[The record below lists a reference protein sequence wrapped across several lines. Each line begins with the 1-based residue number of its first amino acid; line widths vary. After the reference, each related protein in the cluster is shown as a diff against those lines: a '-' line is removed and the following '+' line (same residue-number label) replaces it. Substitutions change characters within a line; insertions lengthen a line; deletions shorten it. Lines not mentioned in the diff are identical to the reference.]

1 MNLSGT
7 NTFFSKLP
15 STRNGWA
22 YVSFTIY
29 SCMLLT
35 YFLVFPALTSTT
47 VDAQL
52 FSGQRRNDTTT
63 TTAPTST
70 PSGDG
75 LLSILRD
82 PSILTT
88 NLSSSVERVVDV
100 VEERIDS
107 RLQGIKTRLD
117 EIAAIAIPAI
127 VAAVAGI
134 IALAAL
140 IIAFIIFYWING
152 FRQGRRHKRNT
163 IHLSEH
169 VLRELKE
176 NGQLLDSV
184 HSSSSSDNSNS
195 NLSVQT
201 EELSNS
207 ALKAAISSP
216 FFWDVSSNAQ
226 YTMLKLD
233 MAIDRYNRVLGGAA
247 QLRESVIL
255 NKVDEQTAS
264 KVLRGYDAKIADYRQ
279 ETIDLSKQLKGLIET
294 KAPTKGDGGVFNI
307 KNLGI
312 IAFCFCSTLSLSTD
326 IYPH

>member
-1 MNLSGT
+1 
-7 NTFFSKLP
+7 
-15 STRNGWA
+15 
-22 YVSFTIY
+22 
-29 SCMLLT
+29 MLLT
-35 YFLVFPALTSTT
+35 YFLVFPALTSSTTT

-52 FSGQRRNDTTT
+52 FSGQRRNDTAT
-63 TTAPTST
+63 TTAPPTNTSS
-70 PSGDG
+70 SGDG
-75 LLSILRD
+75 LLSILRN

-127 VAAVAGI
+127 VVAVAGI
-134 IALAAL
+134 VALAAL

-152 FRQGRRHKRNT
+152 FRQGRRYKRNT
-163 IHLSEH
+163 VHLSEH

-184 HSSSSSDNSNS
+184 PSSSSSSSGDNGNS

-216 FFWDVSSNAQ
+216 FFWDVYYSNAQ

-233 MAIDRYNRVLGGAA
+233 MAIDRYNRVLRGAA

-279 ETIDLSKQLKGLIET
+279 ETIELSKQLKGLIEA
-294 KAPTKGDGGVFNI
+294 KATTKGVGGVF
-307 KNLGI
+307 KE
-312 IAFCFCSTLSLSTD
+312 A
-326 IYPH
+326 

>member
-1 MNLSGT
+1 MNLSWT
-7 NTFFSKLP
+7 NRFFSKLP
-15 STRNGWA
+15 STRNSWA
-22 YVSFTIY
+22 YVLFTIY

-35 YFLVFPALTSTT
+35 YFLVFPALTSSTT

-63 TTAPTST
+63 TTTAPPTNTSS
-70 PSGDG
+70 SGDG
-75 LLSILRD
+75 LLSILRN

-127 VAAVAGI
+127 VVAVAGI
-134 IALAAL
+134 VALAAL

-163 IHLSEH
+163 VHLSEH

-176 NGQLLDSV
+176 NGQLLESV
-184 HSSSSSDNSNS
+184 PSSSSSSSSDNGNS

-216 FFWDVSSNAQ
+216 FFWDVYYSNAQ

-233 MAIDRYNRVLGGAA
+233 MAIDRYNRVLRGAA

-279 ETIDLSKQLKGLIET
+279 ETIELSKQLKGLIEA
-294 KAPTKGDGGVFNI
+294 KATTKGVGGVF
-307 KNLGI
+307 KE
-312 IAFCFCSTLSLSTD
+312 A
-326 IYPH
+326 

>member
-1 MNLSGT
+1 MNLSWT
-7 NTFFSKLP
+7 KRFFSKLP
-15 STRNGWA
+15 STRNNWD
-22 YVSFTIY
+22 YVLFTIY

-35 YFLVFPALTSTT
+35 YFLVFPALTSSTT

-52 FSGQRRNDTTT
+52 FSGQRRNDTIT
-63 TTAPTST
+63 TTAPPTNTSS
-70 PSGDG
+70 SGDG
-75 LLSILRD
+75 LLSILRN

-127 VAAVAGI
+127 VAAMAGI

-163 IHLSEH
+163 VHLSEH

-184 HSSSSSDNSNS
+184 PSSSSSSSGDNGNS

-216 FFWDVSSNAQ
+216 FFWDVYSNAQ

-233 MAIDRYNRVLGGAA
+233 MAIDRYNRVLRGAA

-279 ETIDLSKQLKGLIET
+279 ETIELSKQLRGLIEA
-294 KAPTKGDGGVFNI
+294 KATTKGVGGVF
-307 KNLGI
+307 KK
-312 IAFCFCSTLSLSTD
+312 A
-326 IYPH
+326 

>member
-1 MNLSGT
+1 
-7 NTFFSKLP
+7 
-15 STRNGWA
+15 
-22 YVSFTIY
+22 
-29 SCMLLT
+29 MLLT
-35 YFLVFPALTSTT
+35 YFLVFPALTSSTTTT

-63 TTAPTST
+63 TTTAPPTNTSS
-70 PSGDG
+70 SGDG
-75 LLSILRD
+75 LLSILRN

-127 VAAVAGI
+127 VVAVAGI
-134 IALAAL
+134 VALAAL

-163 IHLSEH
+163 VHLSEH

-184 HSSSSSDNSNS
+184 PSSSSSSSGDNGNS

-216 FFWDVSSNAQ
+216 FFWDVYYSNAQ

-233 MAIDRYNRVLGGAA
+233 MAIDRYNRVLRGAA

-279 ETIDLSKQLKGLIET
+279 ETIELSKQLKGLIEA
-294 KAPTKGDGGVFNI
+294 KATTKGVGGVF
-307 KNLGI
+307 KE
-312 IAFCFCSTLSLSTD
+312 A
-326 IYPH
+326 

>member
-1 MNLSGT
+1 MNLSWT
-7 NTFFSKLP
+7 KRFFSKLL
-15 STRNGWA
+15 STRNSWD
-22 YVSFTIY
+22 YVLFTIY

-35 YFLVFPALTSTT
+35 YFLVFPALTSSTT

-63 TTAPTST
+63 ITTTPTNTSS
-70 PSGDG
+70 SGDG
-75 LLSILRD
+75 LLSILRN

-127 VAAVAGI
+127 VAAMAGI

-163 IHLSEH
+163 VHLSEH

-184 HSSSSSDNSNS
+184 PSSSSSSGDNGNS

-216 FFWDVSSNAQ
+216 FFWDVYYSNAQ
-226 YTMLKLD
+226 YTMFKLD
-233 MAIDRYNRVLGGAA
+233 MAIDRYNRVLRGAA

-279 ETIDLSKQLKGLIET
+279 ETIDLSKQLKGLIEA
-294 KAPTKGDGGVFNI
+294 KATTKGVGGVF
-307 KNLGI
+307 KE
-312 IAFCFCSTLSLSTD
+312 A
-326 IYPH
+326 

>member
-1 MNLSGT
+1 MNLSWT
-7 NTFFSKLP
+7 KRFFSKLP
-15 STRNGWA
+15 STRNNWD
-22 YVSFTIY
+22 YVLFTIY

-35 YFLVFPALTSTT
+35 SFLVFPVLTSSTT

-63 TTAPTST
+63 TAPPTNTSS
-70 PSGDG
+70 SGDG
-75 LLSILRD
+75 LLSILRN

-127 VAAVAGI
+127 VVAVAGI
-134 IALAAL
+134 VALAAL

-163 IHLSEH
+163 VHLSEH

-184 HSSSSSDNSNS
+184 PSSSSSSSGGDNGNS

-207 ALKAAISSP
+207 ALKAAI
-216 FFWDVSSNAQ
+216 
-226 YTMLKLD
+226 
-233 MAIDRYNRVLGGAA
+233 
-247 QLRESVIL
+247 
-255 NKVDEQTAS
+255 
-264 KVLRGYDAKIADYRQ
+264 
-279 ETIDLSKQLKGLIET
+279 
-294 KAPTKGDGGVFNI
+294 
-307 KNLGI
+307 
-312 IAFCFCSTLSLSTD
+312 
-326 IYPH
+326 

>member
-1 MNLSGT
+1 MNLSWT
-7 NTFFSKLP
+7 KRFFSKLP
-15 STRNGWA
+15 STRNSWA
-22 YVSFTIY
+22 YVLFTIY

-35 YFLVFPALTSTT
+35 YFLVFPALTSSTT

-63 TTAPTST
+63 TTAPPTNTSS
-70 PSGDG
+70 SGDG
-75 LLSILRD
+75 LLSILRN

-127 VAAVAGI
+127 VVAVAGI
-134 IALAAL
+134 VALAAL

-163 IHLSEH
+163 VHLSEH

-184 HSSSSSDNSNS
+184 PSSSSSSSGDNGNS

-216 FFWDVSSNAQ
+216 FFWDVYYSNAQ

-233 MAIDRYNRVLGGAA
+233 MAIDRYNRVLRGAA

-279 ETIDLSKQLKGLIET
+279 ETIELSKQLKGLIEA
-294 KAPTKGDGGVFNI
+294 KATTKGVGGVF
-307 KNLGI
+307 KE
-312 IAFCFCSTLSLSTD
+312 A
-326 IYPH
+326 

>member
-1 MNLSGT
+1 MNLSWT
-7 NTFFSKLP
+7 NRFFSKLP
-15 STRNGWA
+15 STRDRWA
-22 YVSFTIY
+22 YVLFTIY

-47 VDAQL
+47 IDAQL
-52 FSGQRRNDTTT
+52 FSGQRLNDTTT
-63 TTAPTST
+63 TTPPTST
-70 PSGDG
+70 PSSRDG
-75 LLSILRD
+75 LLSILQD

-107 RLQGIKTRLD
+107 RLQGIETRLD
-117 EIAAIAIPAI
+117 EIAAIALPAI
-127 VAAVAGI
+127 VAAVVGI
-134 IALAAL
+134 VALAAL

-152 FRQGRRHKRNT
+152 FRRGRRHKRNT
-163 IHLSEH
+163 LHLSEH

-184 HSSSSSDNSNS
+184 PSSSSSGYNGNS

-226 YTMLKLD
+226 YTILKLD
-233 MAIDRYNRVLGGAA
+233 MVIDRYNRVLLGAA

-264 KVLRGYDAKIADYRQ
+264 KVLRVYDAKMADYKQ
-279 ETIDLSKQLKGLIET
+279 ETIYLSKQLKDLMEA
-294 KAPTKGDGGVFNI
+294 KATAKGVGG
-307 KNLGI
+307 
-312 IAFCFCSTLSLSTD
+312 AFKEA
-326 IYPH
+326 

>member
-1 MNLSGT
+1 MNLSWT
-7 NTFFSKLP
+7 KRFFSKLP
-15 STRNGWA
+15 STRNNWD
-22 YVSFTIY
+22 YVLFTIY

-35 YFLVFPALTSTT
+35 SFLVFPVLTSSTT

-63 TTAPTST
+63 TAPPTNTSS
-70 PSGDG
+70 SGDG
-75 LLSILRD
+75 LLSILRN

-127 VAAVAGI
+127 VVAVAGI
-134 IALAAL
+134 VALAAL

-163 IHLSEH
+163 VHLSEH

-184 HSSSSSDNSNS
+184 PSSSSSSSGDNGNS

-216 FFWDVSSNAQ
+216 FFWDVYYSNAQ

-233 MAIDRYNRVLGGAA
+233 MAIDRYNRVLRGAA

-279 ETIDLSKQLKGLIET
+279 ETIELSKQLKGLIEA
-294 KAPTKGDGGVFNI
+294 KATTKGVGGVF
-307 KNLGI
+307 KE
-312 IAFCFCSTLSLSTD
+312 A
-326 IYPH
+326 

>member
-1 MNLSGT
+1 MNLSWT
-7 NTFFSKLP
+7 KRFFSKLP
-15 STRNGWA
+15 STRNSWD
-22 YVSFTIY
+22 YVLFTIY

-35 YFLVFPALTSTT
+35 YFLVFPALTSSTT

-63 TTAPTST
+63 ITTTPTNTSS
-70 PSGDG
+70 SGDG
-75 LLSILRD
+75 LLSILRN

-127 VAAVAGI
+127 VAAMAGI

-163 IHLSEH
+163 VHLSEH

-184 HSSSSSDNSNS
+184 PSSSSSSSSSGDNGNS

-216 FFWDVSSNAQ
+216 FFWDVYYSNAQ

-233 MAIDRYNRVLGGAA
+233 MAIDRYNRVLRGAA

-279 ETIDLSKQLKGLIET
+279 ETIDLSKQLKGLIEA
-294 KAPTKGDGGVFNI
+294 KATTKGVGGVF
-307 KNLGI
+307 KE
-312 IAFCFCSTLSLSTD
+312 A
-326 IYPH
+326 

>member
-1 MNLSGT
+1 
-7 NTFFSKLP
+7 
-15 STRNGWA
+15 
-22 YVSFTIY
+22 
-29 SCMLLT
+29 MLLT
-35 YFLVFPALTSTT
+35 YFQIFPALTSTT

-52 FSGQRRNDTTT
+52 FSGQRRNDTATTTT

-70 PSGDG
+70 PSSRDG

-88 NLSSSVERVVDV
+88 NLSSSVEKAVDV
-100 VEERIDS
+100 VEKRIDS

-134 IALAAL
+134 VALAAL

-152 FRQGRRHKRNT
+152 FRRGRRHKRN
-163 IHLSEH
+163 IVHLSEH

-176 NGQLLDSV
+176 NCQLLDSV

-207 ALKAAISSP
+207 ALKAVISSP

-226 YTMLKLD
+226 YTMFKLD
-233 MAIDRYNRVLGGAA
+233 MAIDRYNRVLGGAT

-264 KVLRGYDAKIADYRQ
+264 KVLRVYDAKMADYKQ
-279 ETIDLSKQLKGLIET
+279 ETIYLFKQLKDLMEAKATT
-294 KAPTKGDGGVFNI
+294 KDVGGVF
-307 KNLGI
+307 KE
-312 IAFCFCSTLSLSTD
+312 A
-326 IYPH
+326 

>member
-1 MNLSGT
+1 MTLSWT
-7 NTFFSKLP
+7 NRFFSKLP
-15 STRNGWA
+15 STRNSWA
-22 YVSFTIY
+22 YVLFTIY

-52 FSGQRRNDTTT
+52 FSGQRRNNTTT
-63 TTAPTST
+63 TTAPTNT
-70 PSGDG
+70 PSSGDG

-117 EIAAIAIPAI
+117 EIAAMAIPAI
-127 VAAVAGI
+127 VAAMAGI
-134 IALAAL
+134 VALAAL

-163 IHLSEH
+163 VHLFEH

-176 NGQLLDSV
+176 NDQLLESV
-184 HSSSSSDNSNS
+184 PSSSSSGDNGNS
-195 NLSVQT
+195 NLYVQI
-201 EELSNS
+201 EELYNS

-216 FFWDVSSNAQ
+216 FFWDVYSNAQ

-233 MAIDRYNRVLGGAA
+233 MAIDRYNRVLRGAA

-264 KVLRGYDAKIADYRQ
+264 KMLRGYDAKIADYRK
-279 ETIDLSKQLKGLIET
+279 ETIDLSKQLKGLIEA
-294 KAPTKGDGGVFNI
+294 KATTGFVFA
-307 KNLGI
+307 K
-312 IAFCFCSTLSLSTD
+312 
-326 IYPH
+326 

>member
-1 MNLSGT
+1 MNLSWT
-7 NTFFSKLP
+7 KRFFSKLP
-15 STRNGWA
+15 STRNSWA
-22 YVSFTIY
+22 YVLFTIY

-35 YFLVFPALTSTT
+35 YFLVFPALTSSTT

-52 FSGQRRNDTTT
+52 FSGQRRNDTIT
-63 TTAPTST
+63 TTAPPTNTSS
-70 PSGDG
+70 SGDG
-75 LLSILRD
+75 LLSILRN

-127 VAAVAGI
+127 VVAVAGI
-134 IALAAL
+134 VALAAL

-163 IHLSEH
+163 VHLSEH

-184 HSSSSSDNSNS
+184 PSSSSSSGDNGNS

-216 FFWDVSSNAQ
+216 FFWDVYYSNAQ

-233 MAIDRYNRVLGGAA
+233 MAIDRYKRVLRDAA

-279 ETIDLSKQLKGLIET
+279 ETIELSKQLRGLIEA
-294 KAPTKGDGGVFNI
+294 KATTKGVGGVF
-307 KNLGI
+307 KK
-312 IAFCFCSTLSLSTD
+312 A
-326 IYPH
+326 

>member
-1 MNLSGT
+1 MNLSWT
-7 NTFFSKLP
+7 NRFFSKLP
-15 STRNGWA
+15 STRNRWA
-22 YVSFTIY
+22 YVLFTIY
-29 SCMLLT
+29 SCLLLT

-47 VDAQL
+47 IDAQL
-52 FSGQRRNDTTT
+52 FSGQRLNDTTST
-63 TTAPTST
+63 TPPTST
-70 PSGDG
+70 PSSRDG
-75 LLSILRD
+75 LLSILQD

-127 VAAVAGI
+127 VAAVVGI
-134 IALAAL
+134 VALAAL
-140 IIAFIIFYWING
+140 TIAFIIFYWING
-152 FRQGRRHKRNT
+152 FRRGRRHKRNT
-163 IHLSEH
+163 VHLAEH

-184 HSSSSSDNSNS
+184 PSSSSSGYNGNS

-216 FFWDVSSNAQ
+216 FFWDVSSNDQ
-226 YTMLKLD
+226 YTILKLD
-233 MAIDRYNRVLGGAA
+233 MVIDRYNRVLLGAA

-264 KVLRGYDAKIADYRQ
+264 KVLRIYDAKIADYRQ
-279 ETIDLSKQLKGLIET
+279 ETIYLSKQLKDLMEA
-294 KAPTKGDGGVFNI
+294 KATAKGVGGVF
-307 KNLGI
+307 KE
-312 IAFCFCSTLSLSTD
+312 A
-326 IYPH
+326 

>member
-1 MNLSGT
+1 MNLSWT
-7 NTFFSKLP
+7 KRFFSKLP
-15 STRNGWA
+15 STRNSWD
-22 YVSFTIY
+22 YVLFTIY

-35 YFLVFPALTSTT
+35 YFLVFPALTSSTT

-63 TTAPTST
+63 TTTAPPTNTSS
-70 PSGDG
+70 SGDG
-75 LLSILRD
+75 LLSILRN

-127 VAAVAGI
+127 VAAMAGI
-134 IALAAL
+134 VVLAAL

-163 IHLSEH
+163 VHLSEH

-184 HSSSSSDNSNS
+184 PSSSSSSSSGGDNGNS

-216 FFWDVSSNAQ
+216 FFWDVYYSNAQ

-233 MAIDRYNRVLGGAA
+233 MAIDRYNRVLRGAA

-279 ETIDLSKQLKGLIET
+279 ETIDLSKQLKGLIEA
-294 KAPTKGDGGVFNI
+294 KATTKGVGGVF
-307 KNLGI
+307 KE
-312 IAFCFCSTLSLSTD
+312 A
-326 IYPH
+326 

>member
-1 MNLSGT
+1 MNLSWT
-7 NTFFSKLP
+7 KRFFSKLP
-15 STRNGWA
+15 STRNSWD
-22 YVSFTIY
+22 YVLFTIY

-35 YFLVFPALTSTT
+35 YFLVFPALTSSTT

-63 TTAPTST
+63 ITTTPTNTSS
-70 PSGDG
+70 SGDG
-75 LLSILRD
+75 LLSILRN

-100 VEERIDS
+100 VEERIDT
-107 RLQGIKTRLD
+107 RLQDIKTRLD

-127 VAAVAGI
+127 VAAMAGI

-163 IHLSEH
+163 VHLSEH

-184 HSSSSSDNSNS
+184 PSSSSSSSSSGDNGNS

-216 FFWDVSSNAQ
+216 FFWDVYYSNAQ

-233 MAIDRYNRVLGGAA
+233 MAIDRYNRVLRGAA

-279 ETIDLSKQLKGLIET
+279 ETIDLSKQLKGLIEA
-294 KAPTKGDGGVFNI
+294 KATTKGVGGVF
-307 KNLGI
+307 KE
-312 IAFCFCSTLSLSTD
+312 A
-326 IYPH
+326 

>member
-1 MNLSGT
+1 MNLSWT
-7 NTFFSKLP
+7 NRFFSKLP
-15 STRNGWA
+15 STRNRWA
-22 YVSFTIY
+22 YVLFTIY
-29 SCMLLT
+29 SCLLLT

-47 VDAQL
+47 IDAQL
-52 FSGQRRNDTTT
+52 FSGQRLNDTTST
-63 TTAPTST
+63 TPPTST
-70 PSGDG
+70 PSSRDG
-75 LLSILRD
+75 LLSILQD

-127 VAAVAGI
+127 VAAVVGI
-134 IALAAL
+134 VALAAL

-152 FRQGRRHKRNT
+152 FRRGRRHKRNT
-163 IHLSEH
+163 VHLAEH

-184 HSSSSSDNSNS
+184 PSSSSSGYNGNS

-226 YTMLKLD
+226 YTILKLD
-233 MAIDRYNRVLGGAA
+233 MVIDRYNRVLLGAA

-264 KVLRGYDAKIADYRQ
+264 KVLRIYDAKTADYKQ
-279 ETIDLSKQLKGLIET
+279 ETIYLSKQLKDLMEA
-294 KAPTKGDGGVFNI
+294 KATAKGVGGVF
-307 KNLGI
+307 KE
-312 IAFCFCSTLSLSTD
+312 A
-326 IYPH
+326 

>member
-1 MNLSGT
+1 MNLSWT
-7 NTFFSKLP
+7 KRFFSKLP
-15 STRNGWA
+15 STRNNWD
-22 YVSFTIY
+22 YVLFTIY

-35 YFLVFPALTSTT
+35 YFLVFPALTSSTT

-52 FSGQRRNDTTT
+52 FSGQRRNDTIT
-63 TTAPTST
+63 TTAPPTNTSS
-70 PSGDG
+70 SGDG
-75 LLSILRD
+75 LLSILRN

-127 VAAVAGI
+127 VVAVAGI
-134 IALAAL
+134 VALAAL

-163 IHLSEH
+163 VHLSEH

-184 HSSSSSDNSNS
+184 PSSSSSSSGDNGNS

-216 FFWDVSSNAQ
+216 FFWDVYYSNAQ

-233 MAIDRYNRVLGGAA
+233 MAIDRYNRVLRGAA

-279 ETIDLSKQLKGLIET
+279 ETIELSKQLRGLIEA
-294 KAPTKGDGGVFNI
+294 KATTKGVGGVF
-307 KNLGI
+307 KK
-312 IAFCFCSTLSLSTD
+312 A
-326 IYPH
+326 

>member
-1 MNLSGT
+1 MNLSWT
-7 NTFFSKLP
+7 KRFFLKLP
-15 STRNGWA
+15 STRNNWD
-22 YVSFTIY
+22 YVLFTIY

-35 YFLVFPALTSTT
+35 YFLVFPALTSSTT

-63 TTAPTST
+63 TTAPSTNTSS
-70 PSGDG
+70 SGDG
-75 LLSILRD
+75 LLSILRN

-127 VAAVAGI
+127 VAAMAGI
-134 IALAAL
+134 VALAAL

-163 IHLSEH
+163 VHLSEH

-184 HSSSSSDNSNS
+184 PSSSSSSSSGGDNGNS

-216 FFWDVSSNAQ
+216 FFWDVYYSNAQ

-233 MAIDRYNRVLGGAA
+233 MAIDRYNRVLRGAA

-279 ETIDLSKQLKGLIET
+279 EIIELSKQLKGLIEA
-294 KAPTKGDGGVFNI
+294 KATTKGVGGVS
-307 KNLGI
+307 KE
-312 IAFCFCSTLSLSTD
+312 A
-326 IYPH
+326 

>member
-1 MNLSGT
+1 
-7 NTFFSKLP
+7 
-15 STRNGWA
+15 
-22 YVSFTIY
+22 
-29 SCMLLT
+29 MLLT
-35 YFLVFPALTSTT
+35 YFLVFPALTSSTTTT

-52 FSGQRRNDTTT
+52 FSGQRRNDTIT
-63 TTAPTST
+63 TTAPPTNTSS
-70 PSGDG
+70 SGDG
-75 LLSILRD
+75 LLSILRN

-127 VAAVAGI
+127 VVAVAGI
-134 IALAAL
+134 VALAAL

-163 IHLSEH
+163 VHLSEH

-184 HSSSSSDNSNS
+184 PSSSSSSSGGDNGNS

-216 FFWDVSSNAQ
+216 FFWDVYYSNAQ
-226 YTMLKLD
+226 YTILKLD
-233 MAIDRYNRVLGGAA
+233 MAIDRYNRVLRGAA

-264 KVLRGYDAKIADYRQ
+264 KVLRGYDAKLADYRQ
-279 ETIDLSKQLKGLIET
+279 ETIELSKQLRGLIEA
-294 KAPTKGDGGVFNI
+294 KATTKGVGGVF
-307 KNLGI
+307 KE
-312 IAFCFCSTLSLSTD
+312 A
-326 IYPH
+326 

>member
-1 MNLSGT
+1 MNLSWT
-7 NTFFSKLP
+7 NRFFSKLP
-15 STRNGWA
+15 STRNRWA
-22 YVSFTIY
+22 YVLFTIY
-29 SCMLLT
+29 SCLLLT

-47 VDAQL
+47 IDAQL
-52 FSGQRRNDTTT
+52 FSGQRLNDTTST
-63 TTAPTST
+63 TPPTST
-70 PSGDG
+70 PSSRDG
-75 LLSILRD
+75 LLSILQD

-127 VAAVAGI
+127 VAAVVGI
-134 IALAAL
+134 VALAAL

-152 FRQGRRHKRNT
+152 FRRGRRHKRNT
-163 IHLSEH
+163 VHLAEH

-184 HSSSSSDNSNS
+184 PSSSSSGYNGNS

-226 YTMLKLD
+226 YTILKLD
-233 MAIDRYNRVLGGAA
+233 MVIDRYNRVLLGAA

-264 KVLRGYDAKIADYRQ
+264 KVLRIYDAKTADYKQ
-279 ETIDLSKQLKGLIET
+279 ETIYLSKQLKDLMEA
-294 KAPTKGDGGVFNI
+294 KATAKGVGG
-307 KNLGI
+307 
-312 IAFCFCSTLSLSTD
+312 AFKEA
-326 IYPH
+326 

>member
-1 MNLSGT
+1 MNLSWT
-7 NTFFSKLP
+7 NRFFSKLP
-15 STRNGWA
+15 STRNSWA
-22 YVSFTIY
+22 YVLFTIY

-52 FSGQRRNDTTT
+52 FSGQRRNNTI
-63 TTAPTST
+63 TTAPTNT

-117 EIAAIAIPAI
+117 EIAAMAIPAI
-127 VAAVAGI
+127 VAAMAGI
-134 IALAAL
+134 VALAAL

-163 IHLSEH
+163 VHLSEH

-176 NGQLLDSV
+176 NDQLLESLP
-184 HSSSSSDNSNS
+184 SSSSSGDKDNSN
-195 NLSVQT
+195 LYVQI
-201 EELSNS
+201 EELYNS
-207 ALKAAISSP
+207 ALKAAISSS
-216 FFWDVSSNAQ
+216 FFWDVYSNAQ

-233 MAIDRYNRVLGGAA
+233 MAIDRYNRVLRGAA

-264 KVLRGYDAKIADYRQ
+264 KVLRGYDAKIEDYRK
-279 ETIDLSKQLKGLIET
+279 ETIDLSKQLKALIEAKT
-294 KAPTKGDGGVFNI
+294 TTGFVFA
-307 KNLGI
+307 K
-312 IAFCFCSTLSLSTD
+312 
-326 IYPH
+326 

>member
-1 MNLSGT
+1 MNLSWT
-7 NTFFSKLP
+7 KRFFSKLP
-15 STRNGWA
+15 STRNSWA
-22 YVSFTIY
+22 YVLFTIY

-35 YFLVFPALTSTT
+35 YFLVFPALTSSTT

-63 TTAPTST
+63 TTTAPPTNTSS
-70 PSGDG
+70 SGDG
-75 LLSILRD
+75 LLSILRN

-127 VAAVAGI
+127 VAAMAGI
-134 IALAAL
+134 VALAAL

-163 IHLSEH
+163 VHLSEH

-184 HSSSSSDNSNS
+184 PSSSSSSSGDNGNS

-216 FFWDVSSNAQ
+216 FFWDVYYSNAQ

-233 MAIDRYNRVLGGAA
+233 MAIDRYNRVLRGAA

-279 ETIDLSKQLKGLIET
+279 ETIELSKQLKGLIEA
-294 KAPTKGDGGVFNI
+294 KATTKGVGGVF
-307 KNLGI
+307 KE
-312 IAFCFCSTLSLSTD
+312 A
-326 IYPH
+326 

>member
-1 MNLSGT
+1 MNLSWT
-7 NTFFSKLP
+7 KRFFSKLP
-15 STRNGWA
+15 STRNSWD
-22 YVSFTIY
+22 YVLFTIY

-35 YFLVFPALTSTT
+35 YFLVFPALTSSTT

-63 TTAPTST
+63 TTTTTAPPTNT
-70 PSGDG
+70 PSSGDG
-75 LLSILRD
+75 LLSILRN

-127 VAAVAGI
+127 VVAVAGI
-134 IALAAL
+134 VALAAL

-163 IHLSEH
+163 VHLSEH

-184 HSSSSSDNSNS
+184 PSSSSSSSGDNGNS

-216 FFWDVSSNAQ
+216 FFWDVYYSNAQ

-233 MAIDRYNRVLGGAA
+233 MAIDRYNRVLRGAA

-279 ETIDLSKQLKGLIET
+279 ETIELSKQLKGLIEA
-294 KAPTKGDGGVFNI
+294 KATTKGVGGVF
-307 KNLGI
+307 KE
-312 IAFCFCSTLSLSTD
+312 A
-326 IYPH
+326 

>member
-1 MNLSGT
+1 MNLSWT
-7 NTFFSKLP
+7 NRFFSKLP
-15 STRNGWA
+15 STRNRWA
-22 YVSFTIY
+22 YVLFTIY

-47 VDAQL
+47 IDAQL
-52 FSGQRRNDTTT
+52 FSGQRLNDTTST
-63 TTAPTST
+63 TPPTST
-70 PSGDG
+70 PSSRDG
-75 LLSILRD
+75 LLSILQD

-127 VAAVAGI
+127 VAAVVGI
-134 IALAAL
+134 VALAAL

-152 FRQGRRHKRNT
+152 FRRGRRHKRNT
-163 IHLSEH
+163 VHLAEH

-184 HSSSSSDNSNS
+184 PSSSSSGYNGNS

-226 YTMLKLD
+226 YTILKLD
-233 MAIDRYNRVLGGAA
+233 MVIDRYNRVLLGAA

-264 KVLRGYDAKIADYRQ
+264 KVLRIYDAKTADYKQ
-279 ETIDLSKQLKGLIET
+279 ETIYLSKQLKDLMEA
-294 KAPTKGDGGVFNI
+294 KATAKGVGG
-307 KNLGI
+307 
-312 IAFCFCSTLSLSTD
+312 AFKEA
-326 IYPH
+326 

>member
-1 MNLSGT
+1 MNLSWT
-7 NTFFSKLP
+7 KRFFSKLP
-15 STRNGWA
+15 STRNNWD
-22 YVSFTIY
+22 YVLFTIY

-35 YFLVFPALTSTT
+35 YFLVFPALTSSTT

-52 FSGQRRNDTTT
+52 FSGQRRNDTIT
-63 TTAPTST
+63 TTAPPTNTSS
-70 PSGDG
+70 SGDG
-75 LLSILRD
+75 LLSILRN

-127 VAAVAGI
+127 VVAVAGI
-134 IALAAL
+134 VALAAL

-184 HSSSSSDNSNS
+184 PSSSSSSSGDNGNS

-216 FFWDVSSNAQ
+216 FFWDVYYSNAQ

-233 MAIDRYNRVLGGAA
+233 MAIDRYNRVLRGAA

-264 KVLRGYDAKIADYRQ
+264 KVLRGYNAKIADYRQ
-279 ETIDLSKQLKGLIET
+279 ETIELSKQLRGLIEA
-294 KAPTKGDGGVFNI
+294 KATTKGVGGVS
-307 KNLGI
+307 KE
-312 IAFCFCSTLSLSTD
+312 A
-326 IYPH
+326 

>member
-1 MNLSGT
+1 MNLSWT
-7 NTFFSKLP
+7 NSFFSKLP
-15 STRNGWA
+15 STRNSWA
-22 YVSFTIY
+22 YVLFTIY

-47 VDAQL
+47 IDAQL
-52 FSGQRRNDTTT
+52 FSGQRLNDTTT
-63 TTAPTST
+63 TTTTPPTST
-70 PSGDG
+70 PSSRDG
-75 LLSILRD
+75 LLSILQD

-127 VAAVAGI
+127 VAAVVGI
-134 IALAAL
+134 VALAAL

-152 FRQGRRHKRNT
+152 FRRGRRHKRNT
-163 IHLSEH
+163 VHLSEH

-184 HSSSSSDNSNS
+184 PSSSSSGYNGNS

-226 YTMLKLD
+226 YTILKLD
-233 MAIDRYNRVLGGAA
+233 MVIDRYNRVLLGAA
-247 QLRESVIL
+247 QLRESVVL

-264 KVLRGYDAKIADYRQ
+264 KVLRVYDAKMADYKQ
-279 ETIDLSKQLKGLIET
+279 ETIYLSKQIKDLMEAKTTAKGV
-294 KAPTKGDGGVFNI
+294 GG
-307 KNLGI
+307 
-312 IAFCFCSTLSLSTD
+312 AFKEA
-326 IYPH
+326 

>member
-1 MNLSGT
+1 MNLSWI
-7 NTFFSKLP
+7 NRFFPMLP
-15 STRNGWA
+15 STRNSWA
-22 YVSFTIY
+22 YVLFTIC

-63 TTAPTST
+63 TTTPTST

-82 PSILTT
+82 SSILTT

-163 IHLSEH
+163 VHLSEH

-176 NGQLLDSV
+176 NGQLLDSIP
-184 HSSSSSDNSNS
+184 SSISSGDNRNS

-216 FFWDVSSNAQ
+216 FFWDVYSNAQ

-233 MAIDRYNRVLGGAA
+233 MAIDRYNRVLRGAA

-279 ETIDLSKQLKGLIET
+279 ETIDLSKQLKGLIEA
-294 KAPTKGDGGVFNI
+294 KAPTKGVGGVF
-307 KNLGI
+307 KE
-312 IAFCFCSTLSLSTD
+312 A
-326 IYPH
+326 

>member
-7 NTFFSKLP
+7 NRFFKIS
-15 STRNGWA
+15 STRNSWA
-22 YVSFTIY
+22 YVLFTIY

-35 YFLVFPALTSTT
+35 YFQIFPALTSTT
-47 VDAQL
+47 VDAQF
-52 FSGQRRNDTTT
+52 FSGQRRNDTATTTTTTT

-70 PSGDG
+70 PSSRDG

-88 NLSSSVERVVDV
+88 NLSSSVEKAVDV
-100 VEERIDS
+100 VEKRIDS

-127 VAAVAGI
+127 VAAVVGI
-134 IALAAL
+134 IGLAAL

-152 FRQGRRHKRNT
+152 FRRGRRHKRN
-163 IHLSEH
+163 IVHLSEH

-176 NGQLLDSV
+176 NSQLLDSV
-184 HSSSSSDNSNS
+184 HSSSSSNNGNS

-201 EELSNS
+201 VELSNS
-207 ALKAAISSP
+207 ALKAVISSP
-216 FFWDVSSNAQ
+216 FFWDVSFNAQ
-226 YTMLKLD
+226 YTMFKLD
-233 MAIDRYNRVLGGAA
+233 MAVDRYNRVLGGAA

-264 KVLRGYDAKIADYRQ
+264 KVLRVYDAKIADYRQ
-279 ETIDLSKQLKGLIET
+279 ETICLSKQLKDLMEAKATT
-294 KAPTKGDGGVFNI
+294 KDVGG
-307 KNLGI
+307 
-312 IAFCFCSTLSLSTD
+312 AFKEA
-326 IYPH
+326 

>member
-1 MNLSGT
+1 MNLSWT
-7 NTFFSKLP
+7 KRFFSKLP
-15 STRNGWA
+15 STRNSWD
-22 YVSFTIY
+22 YVLFTIY

-35 YFLVFPALTSTT
+35 YFLVFPALTSSTT

-63 TTAPTST
+63 TTAPPTNTSS
-70 PSGDG
+70 SGDG
-75 LLSILRD
+75 LLSILRN

-127 VAAVAGI
+127 VAAMAGI

-163 IHLSEH
+163 VHLSEH

-184 HSSSSSDNSNS
+184 PSSSSSSSSSGDNGNS

-216 FFWDVSSNAQ
+216 FFWDVYYSNAQ

-233 MAIDRYNRVLGGAA
+233 MAIDRYNRVLRGAA

-279 ETIDLSKQLKGLIET
+279 ETIDLSKQLKGLIEA
-294 KAPTKGDGGVFNI
+294 KATTKGVGGVF
-307 KNLGI
+307 KE
-312 IAFCFCSTLSLSTD
+312 A
-326 IYPH
+326 

>member
-1 MNLSGT
+1 
-7 NTFFSKLP
+7 
-15 STRNGWA
+15 
-22 YVSFTIY
+22 
-29 SCMLLT
+29 MLLT
-35 YFLVFPALTSTT
+35 YFLVFPALTSSSTT

-52 FSGQRRNDTTT
+52 FSGQRRNDTIT
-63 TTAPTST
+63 TTAPPTNTSS
-70 PSGDG
+70 SGDG
-75 LLSILRD
+75 LLSILRN

-127 VAAVAGI
+127 VVALAGI
-134 IALAAL
+134 VALAAL

-152 FRQGRRHKRNT
+152 FRQGRRYKRNT
-163 IHLSEH
+163 VHLSEH

-184 HSSSSSDNSNS
+184 PSSSSSSSGDNGNS

-216 FFWDVSSNAQ
+216 FFWDVYYSNAQ

-233 MAIDRYNRVLGGAA
+233 MAIDRYNRVLRGAA

-279 ETIDLSKQLKGLIET
+279 ETIELSKQLRGLIEA
-294 KAPTKGDGGVFNI
+294 KATTKGVGGVF
-307 KNLGI
+307 KE
-312 IAFCFCSTLSLSTD
+312 A
-326 IYPH
+326 

>member
-1 MNLSGT
+1 MNLSWT
-7 NTFFSKLP
+7 KRFFSKLP
-15 STRNGWA
+15 STRNSWA
-22 YVSFTIY
+22 YVLFTIY

-35 YFLVFPALTSTT
+35 YFLVFPALTSSTTT

-63 TTAPTST
+63 TTAPPTNTSS
-70 PSGDG
+70 SGDG
-75 LLSILRD
+75 LLSILRN

-127 VAAVAGI
+127 VAAMAGI
-134 IALAAL
+134 VALAAL

-163 IHLSEH
+163 VHLSEH

-184 HSSSSSDNSNS
+184 PSSSSSSSSGDNGNS

-216 FFWDVSSNAQ
+216 FFWDVYYSNAQ

-233 MAIDRYNRVLGGAA
+233 MAIDRYNRVLRGAA

-279 ETIDLSKQLKGLIET
+279 ETIELSKQLKGLIEA
-294 KAPTKGDGGVFNI
+294 KATTKGVGGVF
-307 KNLGI
+307 KE
-312 IAFCFCSTLSLSTD
+312 A
-326 IYPH
+326 